1 MKTLLTILLL
11 ISPMAIMAAQPR
23 VGGVEVM
30 QANGGVNTN
39 GSFHGTVTNYGKIE
53 SVGTVYVGSFA
64 RTFWGDDTGSALL
77 AAYTN
82 DVQAKLALITYR
94 HQSGT
99 TNTFLTFDLEAGGLG
114 EMEFKT
120 REGSSDGTFLIQ
132 INPGEARHYLK
143 IDGLV
148 YADVFPS
155 VADGASAIAYQFATL
170 NTLANA
176 SARLLSVQNPLG
188 TEKVGFLA
196 NGNVT
201 IPGTLN
207 VGALFSTNAPVNLA
221 YTTTNLLLD
230 ATLGATFRVLATNNF
245 GIRLTN
251 GFDGQ
256 EVILEC
262 YQDSVGFRTGVLV
275 NNTGGTQTNLLKS
288 GSDITGMAL
297 STNGVTKDI
306 LKFKFTAAF
315 GGKTNQWDLIGNLRG
330 Y

>member
-1 MKTLLTILLL
+1 MIGSGGSASSQLNLNAISASPGVTWDVEAFSTGDQRARFSMGLLSNDGGDPDADLLL
-11 ISPMAIMAAQPR
+11 GGS
-23 VGGVEVM
+23 GGVSWFL
-30 QANGGVNTN
+30 A
-39 GSFHGTVTNYGKIE
+39 HPTV
-53 SVGTVYVGSFA
+53 S
-64 RTFWGDDTGSALL
+64 
-77 AAYTN
+77 
-82 DVQAKLALITYR
+82 
-94 HQSGT
+94 
-99 TNTFLTFDLEAGGLG
+99 
-114 EMEFKT
+114 
-120 REGSSDGTFLIQ
+120 
-132 INPGEARHYLK
+132 
-143 IDGLV
+143 
-148 YADVFPS
+148 
-155 VADGASAIAYQFATL
+155 DGASAVAYKLATY

-207 VGALFSTNAPVNLA
+207 VGALFATNVPVNLT
-221 YTTTNLLLD
+221 YTTTNLLLN
-230 ATLGATFRVLATNNF
+230 AESGSTFRAFLTNNF

-288 GSDITGMAL
+288 GSDIAGMAL